1 MQLTFGT
8 WRATANTD
16 RTRGELAPREAQHL
30 MALASGLSAK
40 EIAREFGIQP
50 ATVKHSLMRVYGR
63 LGVRR
68 GTAAVAEAIR
78 RGWIAPLIILLMV
91 ADLHGQTLRAR
102 MPVRTRQQ
110 STVTAR
116 AAAGGRGPDLGVLI
130 A

>member
-1 MQLTFGT
+1 MQLTFGN
-8 WRATANTD
+8 WQATANPD
-16 RTRGELAPREAQHL
+16 RHSGQLAPREAQHL

-63 LGVRR
+63 LGVHR

-78 RGWIAPLIILLMV
+78 RGWIAPLVLALMV
-91 ADLHGQTLRAR
+91 ADLSGQHIQRVRQPA
-102 MPVRTRQQ
+102 RTRQQ
-110 STVTAR
+110 MSATSRVAR
-116 AAAGGRGPDLGVLI
+116 RDLGSLF

>member
-1 MQLTFGT
+1 MQLTFRT
-8 WRATANTD
+8 WRATANPD

-50 ATVKHSLMRVYGR
+50 ATVKHSLARIYGR
-63 LGVRR
+63 LGVHR

-78 RGWIAPLIILLMV
+78 RGWIAPLVLALLV
-91 ADLHGQTLRAR
+91 ADLSGQAVQRVQR
-102 MPVRTRQQ
+102 PVRTRQQ
-110 STVTAR
+110 VTATSR
-116 AAAGGRGPDLGVLI
+116 VSRRDLGSVY